1 MALKKIVW
9 SACLFF
15 AVNIIGGC
23 SILPYIPVVGTVWD
37 GYVGWKGHQAVKYY
51 AEDVVTVRRAVMQSS
66 RQLHLKIVQKSTD
79 EKGHSLELKCKEPLQ
94 IEILPFEKKV
104 TKVMIK
110 INLGGDKQFA
120 EFFYHKIDANLA
132 KTRRV

>member
-1 MALKKIVW
+1 MLKKITCG
-9 SACLFF
+9 ACLFF

-23 SILPYIPVVGTVWD
+23 SILPFIPVVGTVYD
-37 GYVGWKGHQAVKYY
+37 GYIGWKGHQATKYY
-51 AEDVVTVRRAVMQSS
+51 AEDVGTIHRAVMRSS
-66 RQLHLKIVQKSTD
+66 QQLHLKIVRNSTD
-79 EKGHSLELKCKEPLQ
+79 ANRHFLELKCKEPLQ

-120 EFFYHKIDANLA
+120 DFFYHRIDANLA
-132 KTRRV
+132 KSRRA

>member
-1 MALKKIVW
+1 MLKKIIW
-9 SACLFF
+9 STCLFF
-15 AVNIIGGC
+15 AVNTIGGC
-23 SILPYIPVVGTVWD
+23 TVLPFIPIVGTVYD

-51 AEDVVTVRRAVMQSS
+51 AEDVGTIQRAVMQSS
-66 RQLHLKIVQKSTD
+66 QQLHLKIIQKSKD
-79 EKGHSLELKCKEPLQ
+79 ASGRSLELKCKEPLQ
-94 IEILPFEKKV
+94 IEILPFEKKI

-132 KTRRV
+132 KVRRV